1 MKQQTNKSEDA
12 HRKPKTKHID
22 VRFTEDENDII
33 EKAAAA
39 CGMFK
44 SNYLHDLGLG
54 HQPKQLMTEEQE
66 KALKGLL
73 AARSDLVHF
82 MNALNALPQAARK
95 KLFKNEEFMQEWMKN
110 LKRLIAEI
118 DKIKGLFL

>member
-1 MKQQTNKSEDA
+1 MKQQTNKPEAA

-22 VRFTEDENDII
+22 VRFTEDEYNII

-54 HQPKQLMTEEQE
+54 HQYGWSLKSDHTSW
-66 KALKGLL
+66 KAHC
-73 AARSDLVHF
+73 AH
-82 MNALNALPQAARK
+82 
-95 KLFKNEEFMQEWMKN
+95 
-110 LKRLIAEI
+110 
-118 DKIKGLFL
+118 